1 LINPYQELV
10 KAENKAKHLFSE
22 IEKRRLIKPGLT
34 EQQVNNH
41 IYNLAFE
48 LFGIEKY
55 WHKRIVRSGKNT
67 LFPYDENP
75 PNLTI
80 VDNDIVFIDFGPI
93 FENWEADFGKTY
105 VLGND
110 SLKTK
115 LMRDVEL
122 AWHEGSTFY
131 NKHKLEITGQ
141 DFFNYTLDLCNK
153 YGWKFG
159 NEHCGHLVG
168 NFPHQKIM
176 GEKLLNYIHPQN
188 HQKMSNPDIVG
199 NERYWIYEIHFI
211 DEENQIGG
219 FFEQLLP
226 CL

>member
-1 LINPYQELV
+1 LANPYQELI
-10 KAENKAKHLFSE
+10 KAENKAKLLFSE
-22 IEKRRLIKPGLT
+22 IEKRQLIKPGLT
-34 EQQVNNH
+34 ELELNTL
-41 IYNLAFE
+41 IFNLAFE
-48 LFGIEKY
+48 LFGIKKY

-67 LFPYDENP
+67 LYPYNENP
-75 PNLTI
+75 PNLKIT
-80 VDNDIVFIDFGPI
+80 DNDIVFLDFGPI
-93 FENWEADFGKTY
+93 FENWEADYGKTY
-105 VLGND
+105 VLGLD
-110 SLKTK
+110 SKKTK
-115 LMRDVEL
+115 LMNDVEM
-122 AWHEGSTFY
+122 AWHEGSMFY
-131 NKHKLEITGQ
+131 NKHKHEITGQ
-141 DFFNYTLDLCNK
+141 EFFNYTIELCEK

-188 HQKMSNPDIVG
+188 HQKMSHHDILG

>member
-1 LINPYQELV
+1 LANPYQELI
-10 KAENKAKHLFSE
+10 KAENKAKLLFSE
-22 IEKRRLIKPGLT
+22 IEKRQLIKPGLT
-34 EQQVNNH
+34 ELELNTL
-41 IYNLAFE
+41 IFNLAFE
-48 LFGIEKY
+48 LFGIKKY

-67 LFPYDENP
+67 LYPYNENP
-75 PNLTI
+75 PNLKIT
-80 VDNDIVFIDFGPI
+80 DNDIVFLDFGPI
-93 FENWEADFGKTY
+93 FENWEADYGKTY
-105 VLGND
+105 VLGLD
-110 SLKTK
+110 SKKTK
-115 LMRDVEL
+115 LMNDVEM
-122 AWHEGSTFY
+122 AWHEGSMFY
-131 NKHKLEITGQ
+131 NKHKHEITGQ
-141 DFFNYTLDLCNK
+141 EFFNYTIELCEK

-188 HQKMSNPDIVG
+188 HQKMSNHDILG